1 MNQENNHMYSSKR
14 GINLKK
20 AVKYLYRGNY
30 ETLMKET
37 DTDKWEDVLCSWIGR
52 IKISILL
59 KSTNSVSSLPKF
71 C

>member
-37 DTDKWEDVLCSWIGR
+37 DTDKWEDVLCS
-52 IKISILL
+52 
-59 KSTNSVSSLPKF
+59 
-71 C
+71 